1 MAGQSRGDQK
11 RAYGHGADTSP
22 PGDRSDRPDPPD
34 WEPRYRRRRP
44 APSASHI
51 YQGEGFQLVLSAVV
65 GVAGVVAGIVALV
78 IGEVQGLLLLG
89 GGCVAVFIGIWTP
102 HRVVLDDS
110 GVLLR
115 AVVRRIRI
123 PWDELESVEPPW
135 WDVRHEALT
144 WRRSRG
150 LAVSTLQAFPDLHRM
165 LVEIERRSPRPRVSS

>member
-1 MAGQSRGDQK
+1 MAGQSRGDQE
-11 RAYGHGADTSP
+11 RGYGHGAYADP
-22 PGDRSDRPDPPD
+22 PGDRSDRQ
-34 WEPRYRRRRP
+34 PRYRRRRP
-44 APSASHI
+44 TVAGTHT

-65 GVAGVVAGIVALV
+65 GVAGVVAGMVALV
-78 IGEVQGLLLLG
+78 VGEVPGLLLLG
-89 GGCVAVFIGIWTP
+89 GGCVATCIGIWTP

-110 GVLLR
+110 GVLLQ

-165 LVEIERRSPRPRVSS
+165 LVEIERRSPRTRVSS